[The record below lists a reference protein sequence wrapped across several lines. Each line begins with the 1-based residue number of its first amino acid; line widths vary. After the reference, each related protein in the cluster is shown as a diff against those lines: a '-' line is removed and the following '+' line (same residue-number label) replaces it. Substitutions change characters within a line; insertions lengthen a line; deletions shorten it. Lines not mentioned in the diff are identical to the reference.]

1 MANRYLPE
9 LYVQVLELNEGDLLD
24 LEGDFSFYIEL
35 QIEKKSLKVGSKP
48 KDDLNWNDEFLFLH
62 RKKNS
67 TLSIKLMKQPENK
80 KKSQCLA
87 FTSISLTPFFDEL
100 VCEKFFT
107 LELPKSKKKK
117 KNKKIPTNDEGELPQ
132 IKLKIHIAYTK
143 VMRDSLKEV
152 KFRQDFRKLVHIIS
166 KDNFKILTH
175 FSHVVHSGDADKVA
189 QTLVS
194 VLREHD
200 LSIKFL
206 NCSINREVQQTRT
219 AQQLFRVNSIATKMM
234 TYTSQSKGLDWLTS
248 VIKKPCQEVIKYDG
262 ILCLNQRRVRDP
274 EVLQKHFEFSK
285 KILDKFL
292 GNVFN
297 SFDRMPIEFRK
308 ICQQLKKS
316 VKKKFPNHTGVTIA
330 GFIFLRYLCPSII
343 SPDRS
348 IFLEEKITG
357 ISRKNLVFFAKII
370 QTFANKM
377 ALGLKDKSL
386 TALKP
391 WQEKVE
397 PQLEKFFERISDP
410 IIEKKESNTD
420 EMAEMYHTPFKLLLE
435 LRKYL
440 LKYFDK
446 IDAILLKDRINQN
459 EKQSSISNFL
469 QSDDPATQLIITL
482 NTLQPPNNQR
492 FQKQHDIPYEEL
504 KKKKAIK
511 IKKEEEMMDYLK
523 EAEDFGCL
531 NKEYET
537 YENEIRPA
545 TIIAEELLLFFRKLY
560 RKYQI
565 LEDNQENE
573 ENEEMDEE
581 NENENKNKNKN
592 ENANE
597 NVTSNSSKQKKGV
610 FRGIGKSRK
619 SKNLEKLIYPN
630 IDWKNIENDTEYQ
643 EFVEKTGE
651 LKKCKLDNLNCSEKL
666 AFWINISNLLIIHS
680 CIVNK
685 EAPDTIFNLNQ
696 LNGNYSYLIDG
707 NRYSRDDITQ
717 GVFIRSQKYFKRGDP
732 RLTQV
737 LPEGGFINYIYFAI
751 SDLQLHSPEVFV
763 YHAEQIDRELIAA
776 CHHFLLRKLSVRG
789 LKTKSAKL
797 ILPTLFRWN
806 KNAFGGSDSKVVDFI
821 LATLGVVNFGLY
833 KHILQIKKNGFE
845 LEYRDLDDNQTK
857 LISNPRLIIRFPEDR
872 ASVIQKE
879 PYFSFLIQSKI
890 KRRK

>member
-1 MANRYLPE
+1 M
-9 LYVQVLELNEGDLLD
+9 
-24 LEGDFSFYIEL
+24 
-35 QIEKKSLKVGSKP
+35 
-48 KDDLNWNDEFLFLH
+48 
-62 RKKNS
+62 
-67 TLSIKLMKQPENK
+67 K
-80 KKSQCLA
+80 KK
-87 FTSISLTPFFDEL
+87 TKE
-100 VCEKFFT
+100 
-107 LELPKSKKKK
+107 
-117 KNKKIPTNDEGELPQ
+117 DEGELPQ

-152 KFRQDFRKLVHIIS
+152 KFRQGFKKLVQFIS
-166 KDNFKILTH
+166 KENFKILSH

-189 QTLVS
+189 QTLLS

-219 AQQLFRVNSIATKMM
+219 PQQLFRVNSIATKMM

-248 VIKKPCQEVIKYDG
+248 IIKKPCQEVIKYDG

-274 EVLQKHFEFSK
+274 EVLQKHLEFTK
-285 KILDKFL
+285 KILNKFL

-297 SFDRMPIEFRK
+297 SIDRMPIEFRK

-386 TALKP
+386 TILKP
-391 WQEKVE
+391 WQEKANA
-397 PQLEKFFERISDP
+397 QLEKFFEQISDP
-410 IIEKKESNTD
+410 IIEKKEVNSD
-420 EMAEMYHTPFKLLLE
+420 EIVERYHAPFKLLLE

-446 IDAILLKDRINQN
+446 IDAILLKDKKDDGKN
-459 EKQSSISNFL
+459 QSSISNFL
-469 QSDDPATQLIITL
+469 QSDDPSTELIITL
-482 NTLQPPNNQR
+482 NKLQPPNNQR

-504 KKKKAIK
+504 KKKRAIK

-523 EAEDFGCL
+523 ETEDFGCL
-531 NKEYET
+531 NKEYEI

-545 TIIAEELLLFFRKLY
+545 TVIAEELLIFFRKLY

-565 LEDNQENE
+565 IKENEEKDEKDEGKKTENE
-573 ENEEMDEE
+573 ENEG
-581 NENENKNKNKN
+581 NE
-592 ENANE
+592 
-597 NVTSNSSKQKKGV
+597 TSNNLKQKKGV
-610 FRGIGKSRK
+610 FRGIGKSKK

-666 AFWINISNLLIIHS
+666 AFWINISNLLMIHS

-685 EAPDTIFNLNQ
+685 EAPDNIFNLNQ

-717 GVFIRSQKYFKRGDP
+717 GVFIRSQKYFHRGDP
-732 RLTQV
+732 RLSQV
-737 LPEGGFINYIYFAI
+737 LPEGGLINYIYFAI
-751 SDLQLHSPEVFV
+751 SDIQLHSPEVFV
-763 YHAEQIDRELIAA
+763 YHADQIDRELVAA
-776 CHHFLLRKLSVRG
+776 CHHFLLRKLSVQG
-789 LKTKSAKL
+789 LKTKNAKL

-806 KNAFGGSDSKVVDFI
+806 KNAFGGSDSKIVDFI
-821 LATLGVVNFGLY
+821 LSTLGVVNSSLY
-833 KHILQIKKNGFE
+833 KHILQLKKDGFE
-845 LEYRDLDDNQTK
+845 MEYRDLDDNQTK
-857 LISNPRLIIRFPEDR
+857 LISNPQLIIRFPEDR

-890 KRRK
+890 KKRK